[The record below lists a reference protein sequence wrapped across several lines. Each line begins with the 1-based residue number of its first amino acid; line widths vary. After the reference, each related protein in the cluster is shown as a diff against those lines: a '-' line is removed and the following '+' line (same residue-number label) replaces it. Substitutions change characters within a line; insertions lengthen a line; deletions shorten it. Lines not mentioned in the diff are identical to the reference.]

1 MNFPMECTVWSH
13 TKKCEEIFMLSEW
26 GERSQEKDEEEEE
39 GEGQMKGQEKKEREK
54 SVVYPPWSCCPLSK
68 HVFNTEPH
76 LFLLM
81 SKDAIFSMGR
91 RNKIL
96 LAWWQSEF
104 AEAVSTRRHS
114 SGLSL
119 AKQTEFRNEEDEGE
133 WVRRQRDGE
142 PWGRMCFY
150 CILLYK

>member
-1 MNFPMECTVWSH
+1 MKTDVAWLASSLAQMPLEKARNLNEFPSGMHCLISH
-13 TKKCEEIFMLSEW
+13 QEKWGDFHAIGVG

-39 GEGQMKGQEKKEREK
+39 EGEGQMTGQEKKEREK

-81 SKDAIFSMGR
+81 SKDAIFSVGR

-96 LAWWQSEF
+96 LAS
-104 AEAVSTRRHS
+104 
-114 SGLSL
+114 
-119 AKQTEFRNEEDEGE
+119 
-133 WVRRQRDGE
+133 
-142 PWGRMCFY
+142 
-150 CILLYK
+150 